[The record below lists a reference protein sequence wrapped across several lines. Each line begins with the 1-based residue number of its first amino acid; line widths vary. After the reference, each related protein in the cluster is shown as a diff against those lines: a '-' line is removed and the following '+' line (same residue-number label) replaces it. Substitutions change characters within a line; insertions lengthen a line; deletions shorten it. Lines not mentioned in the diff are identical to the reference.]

1 MVGTRGLKAFV
12 SFVFAAAPNVRAV
25 GDGLRVPRACL
36 SSPRGGAVSCV
47 ARFGGTPMRPEE
59 EEQHARA
66 AELPSELAGGWEVRS
81 SYSGAE
87 ETWVELLPDGSAEGS
102 ARSFSR
108 GRGWRAAPRESG
120 KVGWHLTVTSALP
133 PPHTSAPRDRRTLG
147 GACRATVRAR
157 RLRSRYVPFSRP
169 RSGPFSPFRRCLAVE
184 DKISSPLTFDGTVRE
199 DEYVGLSY
207 SGRVLAPSKR
217 TGQPAEVGEF
227 RAWQR

>member
-1 MVGTRGLKAFV
+1 MATMTV
-12 SFVFAAAPNVRAV
+12 AALLPFLAV
-25 GDGLRVPRACL
+25 GDGLRVPRARL

-108 GRGWRAAPRESG
+108 GRGWRAAPREGG
-120 KVGWHLTVTSALP
+120 KVGWRLTVTSALP
-133 PPHTSAPRDRRTLG
+133 PPHTSAPRDRNSRRRLSSH
-147 GACRATVRAR
+147 RAR
-157 RLRSRYVPFSRP
+157 APPAKPPRPLLPTRVRPFLTLPALP
-169 RSGPFSPFRRCLAVE
+169 RSGGQ
-184 DKISSPLTFDGTVRE
+184 DKFAAHV
-199 DEYVGLSY
+199 
-207 SGRVLAPSKR
+207 
-217 TGQPAEVGEF
+217 
-227 RAWQR
+227 

>member
-1 MVGTRGLKAFV
+1 MAAKAVLLAFL
-12 SFVFAAAPNVRAV
+12 AV
-25 GDGLRVPRACL
+25 GDGLRVPRARL
-36 SSPRGGAVSCV
+36 SPRGGAVSCV
-47 ARFGGTPMRPEE
+47 ARFGGTPIRPEE
-59 EEQHARA
+59 EETHARA

-108 GRGWRAAPRESG
+108 GRGWRAAPREGG
-120 KVGWHLTVTSALP
+120 KVGWRLTVTM
-133 PPHTSAPRDRRTLG
+133 
-147 GACRATVRAR
+147 
-157 RLRSRYVPFSRP
+157 
-169 RSGPFSPFRRCLAVE
+169 E